1 MAGGAAMSRLII
13 MTIPELTTGYQLGGA
28 TTVEV
33 TSTDEAQTRLEE
45 LLSIED
51 GVIAVHAPYYNQ
63 FPAPLRRRLD
73 HLRTPLVVAL
83 PAGSTP
89 EHAEERRDRLL
100 ELLRQAVGYG
110 ITFGHEGTKP

>member
-1 MAGGAAMSRLII
+1 VYTSTVVARAGLVF
-13 MTIPELTTGYQLGGA
+13 L
-28 TTVEV
+28 V
-33 TSTDEAQTRLEE
+33 TS
-45 LLSIED
+45 LS
-51 GVIAVHAPYYNQ
+51 GFSAVHAPYYNQ
-63 FPAPLRRRLD
+63 FPAPLRQRLD

-110 ITFGHEGTKP
+110 ITFGHEGTNP